1 MLISEQYRAEQ
12 RRLHETTEYGVASLQ
27 FAPIVS
33 NLIDQ
38 LEVDTVLD
46 YGAGRG
52 NLLKGMKTRPPR
64 RTVEIELYDPAVPA
78 ISAPPERAEL
88 VTCIDVLEHI
98 EPELLVNVLDDLQ
111 RLARAYVF
119 LTIHTGPAKKVLSDG
134 RNAHLTQQ
142 PPSWWMPHLLARWD
156 LLEAKRIGPGFVF
169 IGAAPAPRL
178 EIAR

>member
-1 MLISEQYRAEQ
+1 MLISAAYRAEQ

-33 NLIDQ
+33 NLIDS
-38 LEVDTVLD
+38 LEVNTVLD

-52 NLLKGMKTRPPR
+52 NLLQGMKTRPPQ

-78 ISAPPERAEL
+78 ISMPPGPAEL

-98 EPELLVNVLDDLQ
+98 EPELLANVLDDLH
-111 RLARAYVF
+111 RLAGAYVF
-119 LTIHTGPAKKVLSDG
+119 LTVHTGPAKKTLSDG

-142 PPSWWMPHLLARWD
+142 PASWWLPR
-156 LLEAKRIGPGFVF
+156 LLERWELMEAKKIGPGFIF
-169 IGAAPAPRL
+169 IGATRLRL